1 MEELKMK
8 LRPKMVVINRE
19 LAEITSI
26 LSEFDKNNS
35 EDGNQVFTK
44 PLDNYQIV
52 LKFDSQKVM
61 DGLD

>member
-1 MEELKMK
+1 MK

-44 PLDNYQIV
+44 PLGNYQIV